1 MSLIN
6 EILSF
11 NQDFVANK
19 KYEAFDTTRFPN
31 KRVAVLSC
39 MDTRLTELLPAALN
53 FKNGDIKIIKNAGA
67 MITHPYGSVMRSML
81 VAIYELGVNEIMVI
95 GHYGC
100 GMKGLDACK
109 LLQKME
115 EKGITKEKIDSVRS
129 DGIDINKWL
138 SGFDSPV
145 VSVTETV
152 SLIKNHPLIPENVHV
167 CGFLIDPHTGRLDRI
182 EDVPS
187 DRV

>member
-6 EILSF
+6 EILEF
-11 NQDFVANK
+11 NQDFVADK

-31 KRVAVLSC
+31 KKVAVLSC

-100 GMKGLDACK
+100 GMKGLDASK

-115 EKGITKEKIDSVRS
+115 DRGITKDKIDGVRS
-129 DGIDINKWL
+129 DIDINKWL
-138 SGFDSPV
+138 SGFENPV
-145 VSVTETV
+145 TSVEETV
-152 SLIKNHPLIPENVHV
+152 SLIKNHPLIPKDVNVY
-167 CGFLIDPHTGRLDRI
+167 GFLIDPHTGKLDKI
-182 EDVPS
+182 ENVTE
-187 DRV
+187 